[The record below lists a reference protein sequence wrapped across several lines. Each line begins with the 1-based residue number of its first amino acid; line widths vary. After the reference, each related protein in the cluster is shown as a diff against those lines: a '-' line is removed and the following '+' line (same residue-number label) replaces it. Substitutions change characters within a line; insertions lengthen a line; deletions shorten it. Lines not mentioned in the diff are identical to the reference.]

1 MRILAL
7 DGSLARASAALW
19 VDGAVVAHRAA
30 AGERMQPTTLPPMA
44 AELLRDA
51 AVLDAVAVVVGPGG
65 FTGLRAALAL
75 AEGIAL
81 GLGVG
86 VVGVTTGEALAA
98 ALPDGRYA
106 GMEVWAAVDTKRG
119 RLALERIG
127 ADGAALGP
135 PVVLEEA
142 ALPRPAGPVAVVGD
156 AAPLVAARLLARGA
170 DAVLTDSR
178 LPDAGAVAR
187 VAARRLAGEIPPRG
201 AAPLYQ
207 EPPAVRAPAGS
218 SGR

>member
-7 DGSLARASAALW
+7 DGSLARCSAALW
-19 VDGAVVAHRAA
+19 VDGAVVARRVVP
-30 AGERMQPTTLPPMA
+30 GERAQPTALPPMA
-44 AELLRDA
+44 DELLREA
-51 AVLDAVAVVVGPGG
+51 GALDAVAVVVGPGG
-65 FTGLRAALAL
+65 FTGLRAAIAL

-81 GLGVG
+81 GRGVP

-98 ALPDGRYA
+98 ALPDAVRAGRA
-106 GMEVWAAVDTKRG
+106 VWAAVDTKRG
-119 RLALERIG
+119 RIALERI
-127 ADGAALGP
+127 APNEVAALAP

-142 ALPRPAGPVAVVGD
+142 ALPRAEGPVAVVGD

-187 VAARRLAGEIPPRG
+187 VAALRLSGTIPPRG

-207 EPPAVRAPAGS
+207 EPPAVRGPG
-218 SGR
+218 